1 MSQSFS
7 KSDVITSMRRESIMS
22 IALNSPRGPIS
33 SMVLF
38 AIDEDFTIYFAT
50 HEDTF
55 KSKAILED
63 NRISFSVWEKNVM
76 LVQAKGVATP
86 IEDIY
91 HKDISLEKIVHA
103 VDNIDSFWP
112 PVLRIRND
120 SEYVVYKIK
129 PDWVRALDL
138 TSKTITALVDP
149 FVEIE
154 V

>member
-1 MSQSFS
+1 M
-7 KSDVITSMRRESIMS
+7 
-22 IALNSPRGPIS
+22 L
-33 SMVLF
+33 LF

-55 KSKAILED
+55 KAKAILED
-63 NRISFSVWEKNVM
+63 NRVGISIWEKDVM

-91 HKDISLEKIVHA
+91 HKDMALEKIVHA

-120 SEYVVYKIK
+120 SEYVVFKIK

-138 TSKTITALVDP
+138 TSKTITAQVDP